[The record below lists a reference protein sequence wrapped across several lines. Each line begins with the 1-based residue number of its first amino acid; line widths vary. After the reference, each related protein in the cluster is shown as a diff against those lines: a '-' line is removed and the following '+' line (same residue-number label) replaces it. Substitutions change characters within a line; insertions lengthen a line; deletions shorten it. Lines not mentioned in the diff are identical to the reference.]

1 MTHYKARL
9 SSILGHLILIVF
21 VVTNYSSAFAQNQTS
36 ESNDQVDESLGEK
49 KPIRPIQNSN
59 FYPDEDDDAG
69 KDKCLVGE
77 FRLIAL
83 NTADP
88 GQRKEV
94 AEAWIKDQAKFCTI
108 AKLLSIRNNRAQ
120 WLGTADSIT
129 IDAELDMQLEIALE
143 KNDETFAALYGLKLP
158 PPPPDDEEV
167 Q

>member
-1 MTHYKARL
+1 MDHYKVKL
-9 SSILGHLILIVF
+9 SIIVGYLTFVILL
-21 VVTNYSSAFAQNQTS
+21 VTNFCAVAQNQTS
-36 ESNDQVDESLGEK
+36 ENNDQLGESIGEK

-83 NTADP
+83 NTPDP
-88 GQRKEV
+88 SQRKKV
-94 AEAWIKDQAKFCTI
+94 AEAWIKEQAKFCTI

-129 IDAELDMQLEIALE
+129 IDAELDVQLEIALE

>member
-1 MTHYKARL
+1 MRRYKGRL
-9 SSILGHLILIVF
+9 SLILGHLILITF
-21 VVTNYSSAFAQNQTS
+21 VVTNFSVFAQSQTS
-36 ESNDQVDESLGEK
+36 ESNDQVDESIGVK

-88 GQRKEV
+88 GQRKEI

>member
-1 MTHYKARL
+1 MSHYKVKL
-9 SSILGHLILIVF
+9 SLIFGHLTFVILL
-21 VVTNYSSAFAQNQTS
+21 VTNFSAVAQNQTS
-36 ESNDQVDESLGEK
+36 ESNDQLDESIGEK

-88 GQRKEV
+88 GQRKEI

>member
-1 MTHYKARL
+1 MNRFKGRL
-9 SSILGHLILIVF
+9 SLILGHLILITF
-21 VVTNYSSAFAQNQTS
+21 VVTKFSVFAQSQTS
-36 ESNDQVDESLGEK
+36 ESNDQVDESIGEK

-88 GQRKEV
+88 GQRKEI

>member
-1 MTHYKARL
+1 MKQGKPF
-9 SSILGHLILIVF
+9 ILRYLRQLTLLALIICFPSF
-21 VVTNYSSAFAQNQTS
+21 VVSQETEGNELDPS
-36 ESNDQVDESLGEK
+36 ESLTEK

-59 FYPDEDDDAG
+59 FYPDENKDAG

-83 NTADP
+83 NSPDP
-88 GQRKEV
+88 GQRKKF
-94 AEAWIKDQAKFCTI
+94 AEAWIQEQAKFCTI

>member
-1 MTHYKARL
+1 MRHYKVRL
-9 SSILGHLILIVF
+9 SIIFGYLTFAILL
-21 VVTNYSSAFAQNQTS
+21 VTNFCAVAQNQTS
-36 ESNDQVDESLGEK
+36 ENSDQLGESIGEK

-83 NTADP
+83 NTPDP
-88 GQRKEV
+88 SQRKKF
-94 AEAWIKDQAKFCTI
+94 AEAWIKEQAKFCTI

-129 IDAELDMQLEIALE
+129 IDAELDVQLEIALE

>member
-1 MTHYKARL
+1 MKCYKVKL
-9 SSILGHLILIVF
+9 PLILVHLILITF
-21 VVTNYSSAFAQNQTS
+21 VATNFSALAQNSTS
-36 ESNDQVDESLGEK
+36 ESDDQVDEPIEGK

-88 GQRKEV
+88 GQRKEI

>member
-1 MTHYKARL
+1 MIKYLLLRL
-9 SSILGHLILIVF
+9 GVIQSILMIPMLTATAQEGTATDVNNGALI
-21 VVTNYSSAFAQNQTS
+21 
-36 ESNDQVDESLGEK
+36 EK
-49 KPIRPIQNSN
+49 TPIRPVQNEN
-59 FYPDEDDDAG
+59 FYPEIDENSG

-83 NTADP
+83 NTQNPAER
-88 GQRKEV
+88 RKI
-94 AEAWIKDQAKFCTI
+94 AEAWIKEQAKFCTI

-120 WLGTADSIT
+120 WLGTADSIS

>member
-1 MTHYKARL
+1 MSHDKVNL
-9 SSILGHLILIVF
+9 SIIIGHLTFVILL
-21 VVTNYSSAFAQNQTS
+21 VTNFCAVAQNQTS
-36 ESNDQVDESLGEK
+36 ENNNQLDESVGEK

-83 NTADP
+83 NTLDP
-88 GQRKEV
+88 SQRKKV

-120 WLGTADSIT
+120 WLGTSDSIT
-129 IDAELDMQLEIALE
+129 IDAELDIQLEIALE

>member
-1 MTHYKARL
+1 MNQYKVKLSVIVSRL
-9 SSILGHLILIVF
+9 TFSFLLL
-21 VVTNYSSAFAQNQTS
+21 TNFCVFAQNQTS
-36 ESNDQVDESLGEK
+36 ESNDQLDESIGEK

-59 FYPDEDDDAG
+59 FYPDEDEDAG

-77 FRLIAL
+77 FRLISL
-83 NTADP
+83 NTPDP
-88 GQRKEV
+88 SRRKEI

-108 AKLLSIRNNRAQ
+108 AKLLSIRTNRAQ

>member
-1 MTHYKARL
+1 MNRFKGRL
-9 SSILGHLILIVF
+9 SLILGHLILISF
-21 VVTNYSSAFAQNQTS
+21 VVTNFYAFGQNQTS
-36 ESNDQVDESLGEK
+36 ESNDQVDESIGEK

-88 GQRKEV
+88 GQRKEI

>member
-1 MTHYKARL
+1 MSFYKVRFSL
-9 SSILGHLILIVF
+9 ILGHLILITF
-21 VVTNYSSAFAQNQTS
+21 VVTNFSSFAQNQTTD
-36 ESNDQVDESLGEK
+36 SNDQVDASLGEK

-88 GQRKEV
+88 GQRKEI

>member
-1 MTHYKARL
+1 MRHYKVRL
-9 SSILGHLILIVF
+9 SIIFGYLTFAILL
-21 VVTNYSSAFAQNQTS
+21 VTNFCAVAQNQTS
-36 ESNDQVDESLGEK
+36 ENSDQLGESIGEK

-59 FYPDEDDDAG
+59 FYPDEDEDAG
-69 KDKCLVGE
+69 KDKCLVGA

-83 NTADP
+83 NTPDP
-88 GQRKEV
+88 SQRKKV

-129 IDAELDMQLEIALE
+129 IDAELDIQLEIALE
-143 KNDETFAALYGLKLP
+143 ENDETFAALYGLKLP

>member
-1 MTHYKARL
+1 MNRYKVKVSL
-9 SSILGHLILIVF
+9 TLGYLILITF
-21 VVTNYSSAFAQNQTS
+21 LATNFSAFAQNQTS
-36 ESNDQVDESLGEK
+36 ESNDQVDESIGEK

-88 GQRKEV
+88 GQRKEI

>member
-1 MTHYKARL
+1 MSRYKGRL
-9 SSILGHLILIVF
+9 SLILGHLIFITF
-21 VVTNYSSAFAQNQTS
+21 VVTNFSTFAQNQTS
-36 ESNDQVDESLGEK
+36 DSNNQVDESIGEK

-59 FYPDEDDDAG
+59 FYPEEDDDAG

-88 GQRKEV
+88 GQRKEI

>member
-1 MTHYKARL
+1 MRRYKGRL
-9 SSILGHLILIVF
+9 SLILGHLILITF
-21 VVTNYSSAFAQNQTS
+21 VLTNFPSFAQNQTTD
-36 ESNDQVDESLGEK
+36 SNDQVDASLGEK

-88 GQRKEV
+88 GQRKEI
-94 AEAWIKDQAKFCTI
+94 AEAWIKEQAKFCTI

>member
-1 MTHYKARL
+1 MGQCKARL
-9 SSILGHLILIVF
+9 SLILGHLLLISYVA
-21 VVTNYSSAFAQNQTS
+21 TNFSAVAQNQTS
-36 ESNDQVDESLGEK
+36 ESNDQANESIRGK
-49 KPIRPIQNSN
+49 TPIRPIQNSN

-83 NTADP
+83 NTVDP
-88 GQRKEV
+88 GQRKKI
-94 AEAWIKDQAKFCTI
+94 AEAWIKEQAKFCTI

>member
-1 MTHYKARL
+1 MSRYKVRL
-9 SSILGHLILIVF
+9 SLLSCYLIFISF
-21 VVTNYSSAFAQNQTS
+21 VATDFFAFAQNQTP
-36 ESNDQVDESLGEK
+36 ESNDEVDDSLVGK

-69 KDKCLVGE
+69 KDQCLVGE

-83 NTADP
+83 NTP
-88 GQRKEV
+88 EPSERKKV

>member
-1 MTHYKARL
+1 MKCYKVKFVL
-9 SSILGHLILIVF
+9 ILVHLILITIVA
-21 VVTNYSSAFAQNQTS
+21 TNFSALAQNSTS
-36 ESNDQVDESLGEK
+36 ESDDQVDEPIEGK

-83 NTADP
+83 NTPDP
-88 GQRKEV
+88 GQRKKI

>member
-1 MTHYKARL
+1 MSRCKVRL
-9 SSILGHLILIVF
+9 TSIFCHLIFIFF
-21 VVTNYSSAFAQNQTS
+21 VVTDFSAFAQNQSS
-36 ESNDQVDESLGEK
+36 ESNDQVDDSIGGK

-69 KDKCLVGE
+69 KDQCLVGE
-77 FRLIAL
+77 FRLLAL

-88 GQRKEV
+88 SQRKEL

-129 IDAELDMQLEIALE
+129 IDAELICS
-143 KNDETFAALYGLKLP
+143 
-158 PPPPDDEEV
+158 
-167 Q
+167 

>member
-1 MTHYKARL
+1 MIYFRGRL
-9 SSILGHLILIVF
+9 SSFLAQLVLILFMAINF
-21 VVTNYSSAFAQNQTS
+21 SAVAQNQTS
-36 ESNDQVDESLGEK
+36 ESSDQVDESMVEK

-59 FYPDEDDDAG
+59 FYPDEDENAG

-88 GQRKEV
+88 GQRKEL

>member
-1 MTHYKARL
+1 MSYYKVKL
-9 SSILGHLILIVF
+9 SVILCHLILITF
-21 VVTNYSSAFAQNQTS
+21 VATNVSALAQNQTP
-36 ESNDQVDESLGEK
+36 ESDDQVDEPIAGK

-88 GQRKEV
+88 GQRKEI

-129 IDAELDMQLEIALE
+129 VDAELDMQLEIAFE
-143 KNDETFAALYGLKLP
+143 KND
-158 PPPPDDEEV
+158 
-167 Q
+167 

>member
-1 MTHYKARL
+1 MSRYKIKL
-9 SSILGHLILIVF
+9 LLILGRLILITF
-21 VVTNYSSAFAQNQTS
+21 VATNISAFAQNQIS
-36 ESNDQVDESLGEK
+36 ESDSQVDVSIVEK
-49 KPIRPIQNSN
+49 EPIRPIQNSN

-83 NTADP
+83 NTSDP
-88 GQRKEV
+88 SQRKEL
-94 AEAWIKDQAKFCTI
+94 AEAWIKDQARFCTI
-108 AKLLSIRNNRAQ
+108 AKLLSIRNNRAH

>member
-1 MTHYKARL
+1 MSQCKVRL
-9 SSILGHLILIVF
+9 PSILVHLVLIIF
-21 VVTNYSSAFAQNQTS
+21 AVTNFSAVAQNQIS
-36 ESNDQVDESLGEK
+36 ESNEQVDESVGGK

-59 FYPDEDDDAG
+59 FYPDEDEDTG
-69 KDKCLVGE
+69 KDKCLVGQ

-83 NTADP
+83 NTPDP
-88 GQRKEV
+88 SQRKKV

-129 IDAELDMQLEIALE
+129 IDAELDIQLEIALE

>member
-1 MTHYKARL
+1 MKCYKVKL
-9 SSILGHLILIVF
+9 LLILVHLILITIVA
-21 VVTNYSSAFAQNQTS
+21 TNFSALAQNSTS
-36 ESNDQVDESLGEK
+36 ESDDQVDEPIEGK

-83 NTADP
+83 NTVDP
-88 GQRKEV
+88 GQRKKI
-94 AEAWIKDQAKFCTI
+94 AEAWIKEQAKFCTI

>member
-1 MTHYKARL
+1 MLNFSLLFLTILMTFH
-9 SSILGHLILIVF
+9 F
-21 VVTNYSSAFAQNQTS
+21 SAAAQDMVGEGEGALVDS
-36 ESNDQVDESLGEK
+36 PDQK
-49 KPIRPIQNSN
+49 TPIRPIQNSN
-59 FYPDEDDDAG
+59 FYPEEDQSAG

-83 NTADP
+83 NTPNPD
-88 GQRKEV
+88 QRKKF
-94 AEAWIKDQAKFCTI
+94 AEAWIKEQAKFCTI

-143 KNDETFAALYGLKLP
+143 QNDETFAALYGLKLP

>member
-1 MTHYKARL
+1 MSRYKGRL
-9 SSILGHLILIVF
+9 SLILGHLVLITF
-21 VVTNYSSAFAQNQTS
+21 VVTNFSVFAQNQTS
-36 ESNDQVDESLGEK
+36 ESNDQVDESIGEK

-88 GQRKEV
+88 GQRKEI
-94 AEAWIKDQAKFCTI
+94 AEAWIKDQGKFCTI

-129 IDAELDMQLEIALE
+129 IDAEIDMQLEIALE
-143 KNDETFAALYGLKLP
+143 QNDETFAALYGLKLP

>member
-1 MTHYKARL
+1 MNRFKGRL
-9 SSILGHLILIVF
+9 SLILGHLILISF
-21 VVTNYSSAFAQNQTS
+21 VVTYFSSFAQNQTTD
-36 ESNDQVDESLGEK
+36 SNDQVDASLGEK

-88 GQRKEV
+88 GQRKEI

>member
-1 MTHYKARL
+1 MSHYKVKFLAVL
-9 SSILGHLILIVF
+9 SYFTFVILLVINFCAV
-21 VVTNYSSAFAQNQTS
+21 AQNQTS
-36 ESNDQVDESLGEK
+36 EGNDQLDESMGEK

-83 NTADP
+83 NTPDP
-88 GQRKEV
+88 SQRKSF

-129 IDAELDMQLEIALE
+129 IDAELDIQLEIALE

>member
-1 MTHYKARL
+1 MGHYKISFSLKLR
-9 SSILGHLILIVF
+9 HLILITF
-21 VVTNYSSAFAQNQTS
+21 LATNLSAFAQNQTS
-36 ESNDQVDESLGEK
+36 ENNDQVDEAIEGK

>member
-1 MTHYKARL
+1 MSRYRGRL
-9 SSILGHLILIVF
+9 SLILGHLILISF
-21 VVTNYSSAFAQNQTS
+21 VVTNFSAFAQNQTS
-36 ESNDQVDESLGEK
+36 ESNDQVDESIGGK

-59 FYPDEDDDAG
+59 FYPDVDDDAG

-88 GQRKEV
+88 GQRKEI

-120 WLGTADSIT
+120 NL
-129 IDAELDMQLEIALE
+129 
-143 KNDETFAALYGLKLP
+143 
-158 PPPPDDEEV
+158 
-167 Q
+167 

>member
-1 MTHYKARL
+1 MSQYKVR
-9 SSILGHLILIVF
+9 SSLIFGLILLATNF
-21 VVTNYSSAFAQNQTS
+21 CVVAQNQES
-36 ESNDQVDESLGEK
+36 ESNDKLAESLGEK

-59 FYPDEDDDAG
+59 FYPDEDEDAG

-88 GQRKEV
+88 SQRKEL
-94 AEAWIKDQAKFCTI
+94 AEAWIKDQARFCTI

>member
-1 MTHYKARL
+1 MSCYKVKLPLIL
-9 SSILGHLILIVF
+9 SHLILITF
-21 VVTNYSSAFAQNQTS
+21 VATNFSAFAQNQPS
-36 ESNDQVDESLGEK
+36 ESNDQVEESIEGK

-88 GQRKEV
+88 GQRKEI

>member
-1 MTHYKARL
+1 MNRYKVKFSL
-9 SSILGHLILIVF
+9 TLGYLILITF
-21 VVTNYSSAFAQNQTS
+21 LATNFSAFAQNQTS
-36 ESNDQVDESLGEK
+36 EGNNQLDASIGEK

-59 FYPDEDDDAG
+59 FYPDEDKDAG

-83 NTADP
+83 NTPDP
-88 GQRKEV
+88 SQRKKV

-129 IDAELDMQLEIALE
+129 IDAELDIQLEIALE